1 MSASL
6 NETTNIAWFYG
17 GRTESTEQPSDYV
30 NKNNQKNKQIINR
43 LISLIHFTIS
53 IYKHQ
58 HGIGPIPTI
67 LEAIDPQDMVIAAI

>member
-30 NKNNQKNKQIINR
+30 NKKQ
-43 LISLIHFTIS
+43 SEKQS
-53 IYKHQ
+53 SY
-58 HGIGPIPTI
+58 
-67 LEAIDPQDMVIAAI
+67 